1 MGRARI
7 ALRFLPYLGPWI
19 AAAVPIPH
27 FDSDVP
33 RLDAAVIV
41 FGWYVIVELVVYNFI
56 EPFVY
61 GSIVGVSTVGILVAA
76 LFWTWLWGPIGLVL
90 AMPMTVPIGRR
101 PIRSA
106 ASLPAILLG
115 DQSTFRRRA
124 CTNDC
129 WHSTTTSH

>member
-1 MGRARI
+1 
-7 ALRFLPYLGPWI
+7 
-19 AAAVPIPH
+19 
-27 FDSDVP
+27 
-33 RLDAAVIV
+33 LDAAVIV